1 MSVKEKMNGRWPASL
16 GLILFLSG
24 WAIGA
29 HAQTAVQTAGQN
41 APQPLSASSAPSA
54 ASAPAVAPDAASAP
68 AGLDSAEAA
77 APAPPSCSVLT
88 QRAMSTELRAATALS
103 QNKGVDETAKLF
115 DRAIAQ
121 WTLAL
126 DGCEGR
132 PRERAQKNLNDSERQ
147 RALLAERQAAGSQ
160 CEVSHRDA
168 ASLQELAAR
177 AFGERRWQDAASLY
191 GKAETMWDLAAEHC
205 TGAQQ
210 QIANKKRE
218 QAEIDAHNAEHCA
231 PLFERAR
238 EYTQKFRAAAAGLTP
253 TDKQQQSQS
262 SETLWRKANAACKGN
277 AQELAGN
284 NAQAVA
290 RERGTPWVAT
300 QVAEAAPA
308 PAAAPKPS
316 PTPAP
321 TAQGAASS
329 KPNPATLVT
338 ATTAAA
344 ATVAAPSAVTAA
356 AVGAAA
362 LAAVSPR
369 PASAEQPQQQQQQA
383 VPAASGSSSTNK
395 SNAQELDV
403 LTGDTRYKGLFTR
416 EEGQVVTGNGRVEWA
431 NGDVYIGDLLR
442 SVRHGK
448 GEFIWASGQRY
459 SGDWVQNKATGTGK
473 VVFTNGNQF
482 EGTVIDGTPEGTGQL
497 QYASGDVYKGQVQ
510 QGLPHGRGS
519 FQWKGGQQFEGDWV
533 RAVPQGKGV
542 LRFANGNRYEGDIVA
557 GQPQGQGLMQLSSGD
572 RYEGMFHQG
581 EPQGQGSYNWK
592 AGERYV
598 GAWVAGRKHGKG
610 IFYWPNG
617 DRWEGEFKDDLRTE
631 FGEFIPKE

>member
-1 MSVKEKMNGRWPASL
+1 MTKRSTKAGQFGAIALSL
-16 GLILFLSG
+16 SLFLSPWSG
-24 WAIGA
+24 WAQVVA
-29 HAQTAVQTAGQN
+29 E
-41 APQPLSASSAPSA
+41 APDAA
-54 ASAPAVAPDAASAP
+54 ASAPE
-68 AGLDSAEAA
+68 SAEPA
-77 APAPPSCSVLT
+77 APAPAAPTCSVLT

-103 QNKGVDETAKLF
+103 QNKGIDETAKLF

-160 CEVSHRDA
+160 CELSHRDA

-177 AFGERRWQDAASLY
+177 AFGERRWMDAASLY
-191 GKAETMWDLAAEHC
+191 SKAETMWDLAAEHC

-210 QIANKKRE
+210 QIASKKRE
-218 QAEIDAHNAEHCA
+218 QAEIDAHNSEHCA

-238 EYTQKFRAAAAGLTP
+238 EYTQKFKAAAASLTP
-253 TDKQQQSQS
+253 TDKQQQSQT

-284 NAQAVA
+284 NAQALA

-300 QVAEAAPA
+300 QAPEAAPT
-308 PAAAPKPS
+308 PS
-316 PTPAP
+316 PTPTPLVQAAAGASANKAPAKLPATSALAAP
-321 TAQGAASS
+321 TPSS
-329 KPNPATLVT
+329 SAPAPIPAPATAT
-338 ATTAAA
+338 ATAAA
-344 ATVAAPSAVTAA
+344 AATANPLSAGVAA
-356 AVGAAA
+356 AVV
-362 LAAVSPR
+362 LTAV
-369 PASAEQPQQQQQQA
+369 AS
-383 VPAASGSSSTNK
+383 K
-395 SNAQELDV
+395 SAAQELDV

-431 NGDVYIGDLLR
+431 NGDVYIGDLLH

-459 SGDWVQNKATGTGK
+459 SGDWVQNKATGKGK
-473 VVFTNGNQF
+473 VWFINGNQF
-482 EGTVIDGTPEGTGQL
+482 EGTLIDGSPEGEGQL
-497 QYASGDVYKGQVQ
+497 QYASGDVYKGQVN

-542 LRFANGNRYEGDIVA
+542 LRFVNGNRYEGDIVA

-572 RYEGMFHQG
+572 RYEGAFLQG
-581 EPQGQGSYNWK
+581 DPQGQGSYTWK
-592 AGERYV
+592 TGERYV
-598 GAWVAGRKHGKG
+598 GAWVAGRKHGTG

-617 DRWEGEFKDDLRTE
+617 DRWEGEFKNDERTE
-631 FGEFIPKE
+631 FGEFTPKE